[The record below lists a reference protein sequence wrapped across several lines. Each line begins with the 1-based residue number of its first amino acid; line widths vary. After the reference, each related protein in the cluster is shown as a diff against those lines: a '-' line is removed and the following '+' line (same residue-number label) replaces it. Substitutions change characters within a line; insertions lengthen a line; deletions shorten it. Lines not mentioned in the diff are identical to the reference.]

1 MKEKYRMNVVYHVM
15 WPEIS
20 KQETREPIILISML
34 AVDCQ
39 VKFTW
44 QTSDGM
50 VLIIKHSC
58 LQLVQLT

>member
-1 MKEKYRMNVVYHVM
+1 MSVVYHVM

-20 KQETREPIILISML
+20 KQEKREPVILISML

-39 VKFTW
+39 VKFTSK
-44 QTSDGM
+44 TSDGM

-58 LQLVQLT
+58 LQLVHLT